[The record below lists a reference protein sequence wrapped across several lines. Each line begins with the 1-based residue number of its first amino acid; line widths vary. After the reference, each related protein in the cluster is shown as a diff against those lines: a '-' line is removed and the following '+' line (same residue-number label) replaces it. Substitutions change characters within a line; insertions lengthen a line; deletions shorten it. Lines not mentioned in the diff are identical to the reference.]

1 MKEINSDRFTERSA
15 HIKNGAMIRGA
26 RGLLGWSAQTLA
38 QRAHVGTATVQR
50 IENSKDVMCGRCR
63 TIDKIERALVEAGV
77 CFTEGSAGEIG
88 VQIELPSEGDEG
100 FATCGDSDA

>member
-1 MKEINSDRFTERSA
+1 
-15 HIKNGAMIRGA
+15 
-26 RGLLGWSAQTLA
+26 
-38 QRAHVGTATVQR
+38 
-50 IENSKDVMCGRCR
+50 MCGQCR

-100 FATCGDSDA
+100 FTTCGDSNA